1 MKLFLDTANIDEIK
15 ALKDTGFVDGVTT
28 NPSLIAK
35 SGHDLM
41 DTIAEICELV
51 SGPVSAEVTATD
63 ADTMLKEG
71 LKLAAIADNV
81 AVKVPLTWDGLKAA
95 AKHEEAFKQELMVVV
110 PLSIAAWFIPVSLP
124 ERALLFSTLQ
134 LILIVELINS
144 AIEANTDHIS
154 MERHPL
160 AKRAKDMGSAAVF
173 LTIVIALSVW
183 GTVLWQRFA

>member
-1 MKLFLDTANIDEIK
+1 M
-15 ALKDTGFVDGVTT
+15 T
-28 NPSLIAK
+28 NPEPYGQSMK
-35 SGHDLM
+35 SKG
-41 DTIAEICELV
+41 
-51 SGPVSAEVTATD
+51 
-63 ADTMLKEG
+63 G
-71 LKLAAIADNV
+71 LSRLFNA
-81 AVKVPLTWDGLKAA
+81 LRYTWDGLKAA
-95 AKHEEAFKQELMVVV
+95 ATHEEAFKQELIVVV

-154 MERHPL
+154 LERHPL

-173 LTIVIALSVW
+173 LTIVIALSAW